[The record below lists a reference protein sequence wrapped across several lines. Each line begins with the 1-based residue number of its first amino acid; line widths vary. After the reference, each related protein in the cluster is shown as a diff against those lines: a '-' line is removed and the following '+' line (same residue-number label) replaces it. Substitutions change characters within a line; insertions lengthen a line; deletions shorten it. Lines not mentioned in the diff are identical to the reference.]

1 MADTRSLIGQTI
13 SHYRIVEKLGGGGM
27 GVVYKAEDTR
37 LHRFVALKF
46 LPDDVAK
53 DPQSL
58 ARFRRE
64 AQAAS
69 ALNHP
74 NICTI
79 YDIGHEGGSESSD
92 EGRNAFIA
100 MEYLDGQT
108 LKHGIAGRALEL
120 EKFLDLAIEI
130 ADALDAAH
138 AEGIVHRDIKPA
150 NIFITKR
157 GHAKILDFGL
167 AQVGF
172 AKRAGDNVDT
182 LATREVAPEELTSP
196 GSTLGTVAYM
206 SPEQVR
212 AKELDARTDLFSF
225 GVVLYEMAT
234 GQLPFRGESSGLIF
248 EAILNRAP
256 VAVARVNADS
266 PAELE
271 RIINKALE
279 KDRDLRYQH
288 ASDMRADLTR
298 LKRDL
303 GSGRSVAFHDA
314 AALASASANA
324 AAVPPVARSGAT
336 AGAAS
341 GSVAG
346 SSASGA
352 SASVGGG
359 FATGSAAGSSASAA
373 HHSDSELAVGL
384 LSRHKKQLLTVAV
397 ATLLVLALLGF
408 GIYRWSTASGS
419 GIESLAV
426 LPFTN
431 ASADP
436 NAEYLSDGLTESLIS
451 SLSQLPNLTVRPRS
465 SVFRYK
471 AKDQDVQKIAAE
483 LHVAAIVTGRVMQHG
498 DSLNVSAELI
508 DTKNNRSLWSD
519 QYDRKLSDAL
529 NVQREISGEISTRL
543 REKLTGEEKKRLS
556 KDGTNDPEAYQ
567 LYLKGRYYWDK
578 RTPESLA
585 KSKDYFQ
592 QAIDKDPNYV
602 LAYVGMAEYYYVLSD
617 YTYTPM
623 QESIPK
629 LKAAITKALAIDD
642 GQPEAHALLAGAY
655 DSELDW
661 AAAAREYERALQ
673 LDPNNSRTHVL
684 YGLHFVTLGKMDES
698 IAQTQTALQLD
709 PLNLNAMTNLGA
721 SYMGARH
728 YDQSVAQLNKVLE
741 IDPNYGSAHQF
752 LSLLYEAQ
760 GKYDLW
766 LEEME
771 KTATLSKD
779 ADLLAVNKA
788 ARLEYA
794 KAGYRAANKRIAE
807 VLQEQSKRVYID
819 PVNIASAYAASDDKD
834 KAFFW
839 LEKAFAEKSD
849 LIRIL
854 KTAQTFDSL
863 RSDPRYADLLRRMNI
878 PQ

>member
-1 MADTRSLIGQTI
+1 MAQIRSLIGQTI

-27 GVVYKAEDTR
+27 GVVYKAKDTR

-79 YDIGHEGGSESSD
+79 HDIGEEDGS
-92 EGRNAFIA
+92 AFIA

-108 LKHGIAGRALEL
+108 LKHGIVGRAIEL
-120 EKFLDLAIEI
+120 EKSLDIAIEV

-172 AKRAGDNVDT
+172 ARRATNENVDT

-234 GQLPFRGESSGLIF
+234 GQLPFRGESSGVIF

-256 VAVARVNADS
+256 AAVARVNADS
-266 PAELE
+266 PVELE

-298 LKRDL
+298 LKRDI
-303 GSGRSVAFHDA
+303 GSGRSATFHDA
-314 AALASASANA
+314 EAMASASAA
-324 AAVPPVARSGAT
+324 AAAPPAAT
-336 AGAAS
+336 PSVAS
-341 GSVAG
+341 GGVG
-346 SSASGA
+346 SSAGGSG
-352 SASVGGG
+352 S
-359 FATGSAAGSSASAA
+359 GSGTSFSASAVE
-373 HHSDSELAVGL
+373 HSDSELAVGL
-384 LSRHKKQLLTVAV
+384 LSRHKKQLLTVA
-397 ATLLVLALLGF
+397 AAALLLLALLGF
-408 GIYRWSTASGS
+408 GVYRWSAASGS

-431 ASADP
+431 VSTDP
-436 NAEYLSDGLTESLIS
+436 NTEYLSDGLTESLIS

-471 AKDQDVQKIAAE
+471 SKDQDVQKIATE
-483 LHVAAIVTGRVMQHG
+483 LQVRAVVTGRILQHG

-508 DTKNNRSLWSD
+508 DINKNRSLWSE
-519 QYDRKLSDAL
+519 QYDRKLSDVL
-529 NVQREISGEISTRL
+529 TLQREISGEISTRL

-585 KSKDYFQ
+585 KAKNYFN
-592 QAIDKDPNYV
+592 QAIDKDPNYA
-602 LAYVGMAEYYYVLSD
+602 LAYVGLAEYYYVLSG
-617 YTYTPM
+617 YTYTSTK
-623 QESIPK
+623 ESNPK
-629 LKAAITKALAIDD
+629 LKAAATRALAINDS
-642 GQPEAHALLAGAY
+642 QPEAHALLAGAH
-655 DSELDW
+655 DNDWEW
-661 AAAAREYERALQ
+661 AAAAQEYERALQ
-673 LDPNNSRTHVL
+673 LDANNSRTHVL
-684 YGLHFVTLGKMDES
+684 YGLHFVTLGNIDQA
-698 IAQTQTALQLD
+698 IAHFQKAVQLE
-709 PLNLNAMTNLGA
+709 PLNLNAMTTLG
-721 SYMGARH
+721 GAYFITRR
-728 YDQSVAQLNKVLE
+728 YDESIAQANKVLE
-741 IDPNYGSAHQF
+741 IDPNYASAHAILAF
-752 LSLLYEAQ
+752 VYEAQ

-766 LEEME
+766 LDESE
-771 KTATLSKD
+771 KAATLAKD
-779 ADLLAVNKA
+779 ADLLAVFKA

-794 KAGYRAANKRIAE
+794 RAGYRAATKRIAE
-807 VLQEQSKRVYID
+807 VLEEQSKRVYID
-819 PVNIASAYAASDDKD
+819 PVNIAIAYATLDDKD

-839 LEKAFAEKSD
+839 LEKGFAEKSD
-849 LIRIL
+849 LMPIV
-854 KTAQTFDSL
+854 KTSRPFDSL

>member
-1 MADTRSLIGQTI
+1 MADSQSLIGQTI

-79 YDIGHEGGSESSD
+79 HDIGEEAG
-92 EGRNAFIA
+92 NAFIA

-108 LKHGIAGRALEL
+108 LKHGIAGHALEVENL
-120 EKFLDLAIEI
+120 FDIAIEI

-167 AQVGF
+167 AKLGA
-172 AKRAGDNVDT
+172 AKRTSNNVDT
-182 LATREVAPEELTSP
+182 LATGELAPEELTSP

-234 GQLPFRGESSGLIF
+234 GQLPFRGESSGVIF
-248 EAILNRAP
+248 DAILNRAP
-256 VAVARVNADS
+256 PAVARVNADS

-271 RIINKALE
+271 RIINKSLE
-279 KDRDLRYQH
+279 KDRELRYQH
-288 ASDMRADLTR
+288 ASDMRADLIR
-298 LKRDL
+298 LKRDV
-303 GSGRSVAFHDA
+303 GSGQLAAFHDPA
-314 AALASASANA
+314 AVASASAGA
-324 AAVPPVARSGAT
+324 AALPPSSPGSAK
-336 AGAAS
+336 AS
-341 GSVAG
+341 AGSVTGG
-346 SSASGA
+346 SG
-352 SASVGGG
+352 
-359 FATGSAAGSSASAA
+359 TGSAASASAA
-373 HHSDSELAVGL
+373 EHSDSELAVGL
-384 LSRHKKQLLTVAV
+384 LARHKKKLLTVA
-397 ATLLVLALLGF
+397 AAALLVLALVGF
-408 GIYRWSTASGS
+408 GVYRWSAASGS
-419 GIESLAV
+419 GIDSLAV

-431 ASADP
+431 VSTDP
-436 NAEYLSDGLTESLIS
+436 NTEYLSDGLTESLIS

-471 AKDQDVQKIAAE
+471 LKDQDEQKIASE

-498 DSLNVSAELI
+498 DALNVSAELI
-508 DTKNNRSLWSD
+508 DAKNNRSLWSD

-585 KSKDYFQ
+585 KSKTTSNKLLIKILITFSLTWEWRSITTLCQ
-592 QAIDKDPNYV
+592 ITHTPPSRKPIPN
-602 LAYVGMAEYYYVLSD
+602 
-617 YTYTPM
+617 
-623 QESIPK
+623 
-629 LKAAITKALAIDD
+629 
-642 GQPEAHALLAGAY
+642 
-655 DSELDW
+655 
-661 AAAAREYERALQ
+661 
-673 LDPNNSRTHVL
+673 
-684 YGLHFVTLGKMDES
+684 
-698 IAQTQTALQLD
+698 
-709 PLNLNAMTNLGA
+709 
-721 SYMGARH
+721 
-728 YDQSVAQLNKVLE
+728 
-741 IDPNYGSAHQF
+741 
-752 LSLLYEAQ
+752 
-760 GKYDLW
+760 
-766 LEEME
+766 
-771 KTATLSKD
+771 
-779 ADLLAVNKA
+779 
-788 ARLEYA
+788 
-794 KAGYRAANKRIAE
+794 
-807 VLQEQSKRVYID
+807 
-819 PVNIASAYAASDDKD
+819 
-834 KAFFW
+834 
-839 LEKAFAEKSD
+839 
-849 LIRIL
+849 
-854 KTAQTFDSL
+854 
-863 RSDPRYADLLRRMNI
+863 
-878 PQ
+878 